1 MDTSSNFRIA
11 GRKPSEWFSSLP
23 IVIILLLAVFIPSH
37 QIIHS
42 QMQKVGQKT
51 WPGYSDLRDTPA
63 PECDVNADIAGQV
76 EARYAEEMEIF
87 ANLEPG
93 SIEAELTP
101 EPNKDTLRRSYE
113 SRQKNCE
120 RRWQRYEDTQARL
133 TPALKRYKSIEQSF
147 SSLSVI
153 SSFNNLLLTLLILIG
168 AATTTVKKHHI
179 SLRPIQTLRD
189 HYVSTAGQ
197 LVGNSLLTYSAVAY
211 LANEMASQKSGLVVS
226 NIYLLWFW
234 IAGFG
239 LFSLIN
245 LFQLAKPGKGF
256 REGGSWG
263 KALLTI
269 PLFSFMAMSAG
280 FYFVSKNYPS
290 GLSVQLKGLM
300 DNTQIFLS
308 LALYIWIGMMLKQTR
323 LAQLVF
329 NVLRPWQMSP
339 ELLAFVVLLVTAI
352 PTAYTGASGIFVIAA
367 GAVVFNELIRNG
379 TRPQLALATT
389 AMSGSMG
396 VVLRPCLLV
405 LIIAMLSKDVTSANL
420 YSSGLKV
427 FFFTIGLFF
436 IYSQFARQ
444 EPARIAPFKEA
455 FPQSIKL
462 LLPITP
468 YIIIIAAT
476 VLVFKHVLD
485 TKLDE
490 LSAPII
496 LPVVMLLI
504 LLYEYVFTSKAKRQR
519 DKKATEL
526 DGNKRPAS
534 FEHALRT
541 ATSEATIHIGAL
553 LVLMA
558 LSVSVGGM
566 IEDSAIMSK
575 VPVEYFTHTW
585 SAMAIIVVALV
596 ITGMFMDPYGAVIL
610 INATL
615 AGVAIKAGIEPMHF
629 WIVALISFEL
639 GYLTPPVALNHLLT
653 RQVVGDDVVE
663 AAKPETGNFWYR
675 YEKYT
680 LPIAVLLTAL
690 LVVAFGP
697 LISEGLHTWLFQD
710 IAR

>member
-1 MDTSSNFRIA
+1 MDDSSKFSIA
-11 GRKPSEWFSSLP
+11 GRKPSEWISSLP
-23 IVIILLLAVFIPSH
+23 IVIILLMAVFIPSH
-37 QIIHS
+37 QIMHS
-42 QMQKVGQKT
+42 QMQKVGQKI
-51 WPGYSDLRDTPA
+51 WPGYSDLRDTP
-63 PECDVNADIAGQV
+63 PPSCDLNANIDAQV
-76 EARYAEEMEIF
+76 ESTFLKQQQEYAS
-87 ANLEPG
+87 LVPG
-93 SIEAELTP
+93 SIEAQLAV
-101 EPNKDTLRRSYE
+101 EPSRDIIRRSLE
-113 SRQKNCE
+113 GSHANCE
-120 RRWQRYEDTQARL
+120 RAWERYESTQERL
-133 TPALKRYKSIEQSF
+133 TPALKRYKALERSF
-147 SSLSVI
+147 SSLSHL
-153 SSFNNLLLTLLILIG
+153 SNLNHLLLTLLILIG
-168 AATTTVKKHHI
+168 AATTTMKQHHI
-179 SLRPIQTLRD
+179 SLRPIQTRQD
-189 HYVSTAGQ
+189 HYVSTTGQ
-197 LVGNSLLTYSAVAY
+197 LVGNVLLAFSAVKY
-211 LANEMASQKSGLVVS
+211 LQNEIAAEKAGLVI
-226 NIYLLWFW
+226 NNMYILWLW
-234 IAGFG
+234 IIG
-239 LFSLIN
+239 FSLFALIN
-245 LFQLAKPGKGF
+245 VFQLLRPGNNF
-256 REGGSWG
+256 REGGSVP

-269 PLFSFMAMSAG
+269 PLFSFMAMNAG
-280 FYFVSKNYPS
+280 FYFLSKNYPS

-329 NVLRPWQMSP
+329 NVFRPWKMSP

-379 TRPQLALATT
+379 ARPQLALAAT

-405 LIIAMLSKDVTSANL
+405 LIIAMLSKDVTSASL
-420 YSSGLKV
+420 YSSGVKIFL
-427 FFFTIGLFF
+427 FTIVLFF
-436 IYSQFARQ
+436 IYSQIARQ
-444 EPARIAPFKEA
+444 EPTRIAPVKEA
-455 FPQSIKL
+455 LPQSAKL
-462 LLPITP
+462 LGPIVP

-496 LPVVMLLI
+496 LPVIMLLI
-504 LLYEYVFTSKAKRQR
+504 LLYEYMFTSKEKRLQH
-519 DKKATEL
+519 KKEVEMVGSERSA
-526 DGNKRPAS
+526 G

-566 IEDSAIMSK
+566 IEDSQIMSK
-575 VPVEYFTHTW
+575 VPVEYFSHTW

-610 INATL
+610 INATFV
-615 AGVAIKAGIEPMHF
+615 GVAVKAGIDPMHF
-629 WIVALISFEL
+629 WMVALLSFEL

-653 RQVVGDDVVE
+653 RQVVGSDVVE
-663 AAKPETGNFWYR
+663 AAKPTTGSFWYR

-690 LVVAFGP
+690 LVVAFVP
-697 LISEGLHTWLFQD
+697 LFSEAAHGWLFQD
-710 IAR
+710 NLR